1 MIGELSE
8 DLIMTGDEIDVE
20 NLFSDDGGEEETQVT
35 PPAPKEKEEE
45 EEEKEKEI
53 KKTTEEEE
61 INPDDLFDNP
71 ESVGSGKDNQEEEED
86 TQSEK
91 DKGTSPKTNFY
102 SSIASALKEEG
113 IFPDLDD
120 DTLNGIK
127 TPEDFAEA
135 VEKTVQARLDE
146 RQKRI
151 DAALQADVEPDEV
164 RRYEQTLAN
173 LDAIKEEYI
182 TDETEKGERL
192 RKNLIYQDFR
202 NRGYSEARAKR
213 EVEKSFNAGTDIEDA
228 KEALESNR
236 EYFSNQY
243 QDLIKEAQEEAKK
256 EQRKIKE
263 EAAQLKK
270 SMLEDKEVFT
280 GITLD
285 KTTRQK
291 AFENITKPVFKTED
305 GEYLTAIQK
314 YEMDNPVEFR
324 KYLSV
329 LFTMTNGFKNI
340 DGLVKG
346 KIKKEVKQ
354 SLRELEHK
362 LSSTTIN
369 SSGNPRYVG
378 GVEEDTESYSGKG
391 WDLDV

>member
-8 DLIMTGDEIDVE
+8 DLIMTGDEIDVD
-20 NLFSDDGGEEETQVT
+20 NLFSDDGGEEEIQVT
-35 PPAPKEKEEE
+35 PPAPKEKEE
-45 EEEKEKEI
+45 KEI
-53 KKTTEEEE
+53 EKTTEEEE
-61 INPDDLFDNP
+61 ISPDDLFDNP

-146 RQKRI
+146 KQKRI

-236 EYFSNQY
+236 EYFSTQY
-243 QDLIKEAQEEAKK
+243 QDLIKEAQEEAK
-256 EQRKIKE
+256 EGQRKIKE

-329 LFTMTNGFKNI
+329 LFTMTDGFKNI

-346 KIKKEVKQ
+346 KVKKEVKQ

-362 LSSTTIN
+362 LSSTGRN

-378 GVEEDTESYSGKG
+378 GVEEDTESYIGKG

>member
-35 PPAPKEKEEE
+35 PPAPKEKED
-45 EEEKEKEI
+45 KENE
-53 KKTTEEEE
+53 KTTEEEE

-202 NRGYSEARAKR
+202 NRGYSEARANR

-236 EYFSNQY
+236 EYFSTQY
-243 QDLIKEAQEEAKK
+243 QDLIKEAQEEAKE

-291 AFENITKPVFKTED
+291 AFDNITKPVFKTED

-329 LFTMTNGFKNI
+329 LFTMTDGFKNI

-346 KIKKEVKQ
+346 KVKKEVKQ

-362 LSSTTIN
+362 LSSTARN

-378 GVEEDTESYSGKG
+378 GVEEDAESYIGKG

>member
-8 DLIMTGDEIDVE
+8 DLIMTGDEIDVD

-35 PPAPKEKEEE
+35 PPAPKEKEE
-45 EEEKEKEI
+45 KEKET
-53 KKTTEEEE
+53 TTEEEE

-151 DAALQADVEPDEV
+151 DAALQANVEPDEV

-243 QDLIKEAQEEAKK
+243 QDLIKEAQEEAKE

-270 SMLEDKEVFT
+270 AMLEDKEVFT

-329 LFTMTNGFKNI
+329 LFTMTDGFKNI

-346 KIKKEVKQ
+346 KVKKEVKQ

-362 LSSTTIN
+362 LSSTART
-369 SSGNPRYVG
+369 STGNPRYVG
-378 GVEEDTESYSGKG
+378 GVEEDTESYIGKG

>member
-8 DLIMTGDEIDVE
+8 DLIMTGDEVDVE

-35 PPAPKEKEEE
+35 PPAPKEKEE
-45 EEEKEKEI
+45 KEI
-53 KKTTEEEE
+53 EKTTEEEE
-61 INPDDLFDNP
+61 ISPDDLFDNP

-86 TQSEK
+86 TQSGK

-173 LDAIKEEYI
+173 LDAIKEDYI

-192 RKNLIYQDFR
+192 RKNLIFQDFR

-236 EYFSNQY
+236 EYFSTQY
-243 QDLIKEAQEEAKK
+243 QDLIKEAQEEAK
-256 EQRKIKE
+256 EGQRKIKE

-329 LFTMTNGFKNI
+329 LFTMTDGFKNI

-346 KIKKEVKQ
+346 KVKKEVKQ

-362 LSSTTIN
+362 LSSTGRN

-378 GVEEDTESYSGKG
+378 GVEEDTESYIGKG

>member
-35 PPAPKEKEEE
+35 PPAPKEKED
-45 EEEKEKEI
+45 KENE
-53 KKTTEEEE
+53 KTTEEEE

-202 NRGYSEARAKR
+202 NRGYSEARANR

-236 EYFSNQY
+236 EYFSTQY
-243 QDLIKEAQEEAKK
+243 QDLIKEAQEEAKE

-305 GEYLTAIQK
+305 GKYLTAIQK

-329 LFTMTNGFKNI
+329 LFTMTDGFKNI
-340 DGLVKG
+340 DGLIKG
-346 KIKKEVKQ
+346 KVKKEVKQ

-362 LSSTTIN
+362 LSSTARN

-378 GVEEDTESYSGKG
+378 GVEEDAESYIGKG

>member
-35 PPAPKEKEEE
+35 PPAPKEKEE
-45 EEEKEKEI
+45 KENE
-53 KKTTEEEE
+53 KTTEEEE

-202 NRGYSEARAKR
+202 NRGYSEARANR

-236 EYFSNQY
+236 EYFSTQY
-243 QDLIKEAQEEAKK
+243 QDLIKEAQEEAKEK
-256 EQRKIKE
+256 QRKIKE

-329 LFTMTNGFKNI
+329 LFTMTDGFKNI

-346 KIKKEVKQ
+346 KVKKEVKQ

-362 LSSTTIN
+362 LSSTART
-369 SSGNPRYVG
+369 STGNPRYVG
-378 GVEEDTESYSGKG
+378 GVEEDTESYIGKG

>member
-8 DLIMTGDEIDVE
+8 DLIMTGDEIDVD

-35 PPAPKEKEEE
+35 PPAPKEKEE
-45 EEEKEKEI
+45 KEKET
-53 KKTTEEEE
+53 TTEEEE

-164 RRYEQTLAN
+164 RRYEQTLTN

-243 QDLIKEAQEEAKK
+243 QDLIKEAQEEAKE

-329 LFTMTNGFKNI
+329 LFTMTDGFKNI
-340 DGLVKG
+340 DGLIKG
-346 KIKKEVKQ
+346 KVKKEVKQ

-362 LSSTTIN
+362 LSSTARN

-378 GVEEDTESYSGKG
+378 GVEEDAESYIGKG

>member
-35 PPAPKEKEEE
+35 PPAPKEKED
-45 EEEKEKEI
+45 KENE
-53 KKTTEEEE
+53 KTTEEEE

-236 EYFSNQY
+236 EYFSTQY
-243 QDLIKEAQEEAKK
+243 QDLIKEAQEEAKE

-291 AFENITKPVFKTED
+291 AFDNITKPIFKTED

-329 LFTMTNGFKNI
+329 LFTMTDGFKNI

-346 KIKKEVKQ
+346 KVKKEVKQ

-362 LSSTTIN
+362 LSSTGRN

-378 GVEEDTESYSGKG
+378 GVEEDTESYIGKG

>member
-35 PPAPKEKEEE
+35 PPAPKEKEE
-45 EEEKEKEI
+45 KENE
-53 KKTTEEEE
+53 KTTEEEE

-236 EYFSNQY
+236 EYFSTQY
-243 QDLIKEAQEEAKK
+243 QDLIKEAQEEAKE

-291 AFENITKPVFKTED
+291 AFDNITKPVFKTED

-329 LFTMTNGFKNI
+329 LFTMTDGFKNI

-346 KIKKEVKQ
+346 KVKKEVKQ

-362 LSSTTIN
+362 LSSTARN

-378 GVEEDTESYSGKG
+378 GVEEDTESYIGKG

>member
-35 PPAPKEKEEE
+35 PPAPKEKEE
-45 EEEKEKEI
+45 KESE
-53 KKTTEEEE
+53 KTTEEEE

-236 EYFSNQY
+236 EYFSTQY
-243 QDLIKEAQEEAKK
+243 QDLIKEAQEEAKE

-280 GITLD
+280 GIALD

-329 LFTMTNGFKNI
+329 LFTMTDGFKNI

-346 KIKKEVKQ
+346 KVKKEVKQ

-362 LSSTTIN
+362 LSSTARN

-378 GVEEDTESYSGKG
+378 GVEEDTESYIGKG

>member
-35 PPAPKEKEEE
+35 PPAQKEKED
-45 EEEKEKEI
+45 KENE
-53 KKTTEEEE
+53 KTTEEEE

-243 QDLIKEAQEEAKK
+243 QDLIKEAQEEAKE

-329 LFTMTNGFKNI
+329 LFTMTDGFKNI

-346 KIKKEVKQ
+346 KVKKEVKQ

-362 LSSTTIN
+362 LSSTARN

-378 GVEEDTESYSGKG
+378 GVEEDTESYIGKG

>member
-35 PPAPKEKEEE
+35 PPAPKEKEE
-45 EEEKEKEI
+45 KEI
-53 KKTTEEEE
+53 EKTTEEEE

-243 QDLIKEAQEEAKK
+243 QDLIKEAQEEAKE

-280 GITLD
+280 GIALD

-291 AFENITKPVFKTED
+291 AFDNITKPVFKTED

-329 LFTMTNGFKNI
+329 LFTMTDGFKNI

-346 KIKKEVKQ
+346 KVKKEVKQ

-362 LSSTTIN
+362 LSSTTRN

-378 GVEEDTESYSGKG
+378 GVEEDTESYIGKG

>member
-1 MIGELSE
+1 MTGELSE

-35 PPAPKEKEEE
+35 PPAPKEKEE
-45 EEEKEKEI
+45 KEI
-53 KKTTEEEE
+53 EKTTEEEK

-236 EYFSNQY
+236 EYFSTQY
-243 QDLIKEAQEEAKK
+243 QDLIKEAQEEAKE

-329 LFTMTNGFKNI
+329 LFTMTDGFKNI

-346 KIKKEVKQ
+346 KVKKEVKQ

-362 LSSTTIN
+362 LSSTARN

-378 GVEEDTESYSGKG
+378 GVEEDTESYIGKG

>member
-8 DLIMTGDEIDVE
+8 DLIMTGDEIDVD

-35 PPAPKEKEEE
+35 PPAPKEKEE
-45 EEEKEKEI
+45 KEKET
-53 KKTTEEEE
+53 TTEEEE

-91 DKGTSPKTNFY
+91 DEGTSPKTNFY

-243 QDLIKEAQEEAKK
+243 QDLIKEAQEEAKE
-256 EQRKIKE
+256 EQKKIKE

-270 SMLEDKEVFT
+270 AMLEDKEVFT

-329 LFTMTNGFKNI
+329 LFTMTDGFKNI

-346 KIKKEVKQ
+346 KVKKEVKQ

-362 LSSTTIN
+362 LSSTART
-369 SSGNPRYVG
+369 STGNPRYVG
-378 GVEEDTESYSGKG
+378 GVEEDTESYIGKG

>member
-35 PPAPKEKEEE
+35 PPAPKEKEE
-45 EEEKEKEI
+45 KEI
-53 KKTTEEEE
+53 EKTTEEEE

-151 DAALQADVEPDEV
+151 DAALQADVKPDEV

-236 EYFSNQY
+236 EYFSTQY
-243 QDLIKEAQEEAKK
+243 QDLIKEAQEEAKE

-329 LFTMTNGFKNI
+329 LFTMTDGFKNI

-346 KIKKEVKQ
+346 KVKKEVKQ

-362 LSSTTIN
+362 LSSTARN

-378 GVEEDTESYSGKG
+378 GVEEDTESYIGKG

>member
-35 PPAPKEKEEE
+35 PPAPKEKED
-45 EEEKEKEI
+45 KENE
-53 KKTTEEEE
+53 KTTEEEE

-173 LDAIKEEYI
+173 LDTIKEEYI

-202 NRGYSEARAKR
+202 NRGYSEARANR

-243 QDLIKEAQEEAKK
+243 QDLIKEAQEEAKE

-329 LFTMTNGFKNI
+329 LFTMTDGFKNI
-340 DGLVKG
+340 DGLIKG
-346 KIKKEVKQ
+346 KVKKEVKQ

-362 LSSTTIN
+362 LSSTTRN

-378 GVEEDTESYSGKG
+378 GVEEDTESYIGKG

>member
-8 DLIMTGDEIDVE
+8 DLIMTGDEIDVD

-35 PPAPKEKEEE
+35 PPAPKEKEE
-45 EEEKEKEI
+45 KEI
-53 KKTTEEEE
+53 EKTTEEEE
-61 INPDDLFDNP
+61 ISPDDLFDNP

-120 DTLNGIK
+120 DTLSGIK

-236 EYFSNQY
+236 EYFSTQY
-243 QDLIKEAQEEAKK
+243 QDLIKEAQEEAK
-256 EQRKIKE
+256 EGQRKIKE

-280 GITLD
+280 GIALD

-291 AFENITKPVFKTED
+291 AFDNITKPVFKTED

-329 LFTMTNGFKNI
+329 LFTMTDGFKNI

-346 KIKKEVKQ
+346 KVKKEVKQ

-362 LSSTTIN
+362 LSSTGRN

-378 GVEEDTESYSGKG
+378 GVEEDTESYIGKG

>member
-35 PPAPKEKEEE
+35 PPASKEKED
-45 EEEKEKEI
+45 KENE
-53 KKTTEEEE
+53 KTTEEEE

-71 ESVGSGKDNQEEEED
+71 ESVGSGKDNQEEKED

-243 QDLIKEAQEEAKK
+243 QDLIKEAQEEAKE

-329 LFTMTNGFKNI
+329 LFTMTDGFKNI

-346 KIKKEVKQ
+346 KVKKEVKQ

-362 LSSTTIN
+362 LSSTARN

-378 GVEEDTESYSGKG
+378 GVEEDTESYIGKG

>member
-35 PPAPKEKEEE
+35 PPAPKEKEE
-45 EEEKEKEI
+45 KENE
-53 KKTTEEEE
+53 KTTEEEE

-113 IFPDLDD
+113 VFPDLDD

-236 EYFSNQY
+236 EYFSTQY
-243 QDLIKEAQEEAKK
+243 QDLIKEAQEEAKE

-329 LFTMTNGFKNI
+329 LFTMTDGFKNI

-346 KIKKEVKQ
+346 KVKKEVKQ

-362 LSSTTIN
+362 LSSTARN

-378 GVEEDTESYSGKG
+378 GVEEDTESYIGKG

>member
-35 PPAPKEKEEE
+35 PPAPKEKED
-45 EEEKEKEI
+45 KENE
-53 KKTTEEEE
+53 KTTEEEE

-164 RRYEQTLAN
+164 RRYEQTLAS

-213 EVEKSFNAGTDIEDA
+213 EVEKSLNAGTDIEDA

-243 QDLIKEAQEEAKK
+243 QDLIKEAQEETKE

-329 LFTMTNGFKNI
+329 LFTMTDGFKNI
-340 DGLVKG
+340 DGLIKG
-346 KIKKEVKQ
+346 KVKKEVKQ

-362 LSSTTIN
+362 LSSTARN

-378 GVEEDTESYSGKG
+378 GVEEDTESYIGKG

>member
-8 DLIMTGDEIDVE
+8 DLIMTGDEVDIN
-20 NLFSDDGGEEETQVT
+20 NLFSDNEDTEGTQVT
-35 PPAPKEKEEE
+35 PPAQKETEKKENE
-45 EEEKEKEI
+45 
-53 KKTTEEEE
+53 KTTEEED
-61 INPDDLFDNP
+61 INPDDLFNNP
-71 ESVGSGKDNQEEEED
+71 ESVGSGKENQEGKED

-120 DTLNGIK
+120 DTLSGIK

-146 RQKRI
+146 RQRRI

-173 LDAIKEEYI
+173 LDVIKEEYI
-182 TDETEKGERL
+182 TDETEKGENL

-202 NRGYSEARAKR
+202 NRGYSEQRAKR

-228 KEALESNR
+228 REALESNR

-243 QDLIKEAQEEAKK
+243 QDLIKEAQEEAKEAQK
-256 EQRKIKE
+256 KIKD
-263 EAAQLKK
+263 EAALLKK
-270 SMLEDKEVFT
+270 SMLEDKEVFA

-285 KTTRQK
+285 KNTRQK
-291 AFENITKPVFKTED
+291 AFENITKPVFKTEA
-305 GEYLTAIQK
+305 GEYLTTIQK
-314 YEMDNPVEFR
+314 YEMENPVEFR

-329 LFTMTNGFKNI
+329 LFTMTDGFK
-340 DGLVKG
+340 K
-346 KIKKEVKQ
+346 
-354 SLRELEHK
+354 
-362 LSSTTIN
+362 
-369 SSGNPRYVG
+369 Y
-378 GVEEDTESYSGKG
+378 
-391 WDLDV
+391 

>member
-8 DLIMTGDEIDVE
+8 DLIMTGDELDVE

-35 PPAPKEKEEE
+35 PPAPKEKEE
-45 EEEKEKEI
+45 KEI
-53 KKTTEEEE
+53 EKTTEEEE

-120 DTLNGIK
+120 DTLESIK

-236 EYFSNQY
+236 EYFSTQY
-243 QDLIKEAQEEAKK
+243 QDLIKEAQEEAKE

-329 LFTMTNGFKNI
+329 LFTMTDGFKNI

-346 KIKKEVKQ
+346 KVKKEVKQ

-362 LSSTTIN
+362 LSSTARN
-369 SSGNPRYVG
+369 STGNPRYVG
-378 GVEEDTESYSGKG
+378 GVEEDTESYIGKG

>member
-8 DLIMTGDEIDVE
+8 DLIMTGDEVDVE
-20 NLFSDDGGEEETQVT
+20 NLFSNDGGEEETQVT
-35 PPAPKEKEEE
+35 PPAPKEKEE
-45 EEEKEKEI
+45 KEI
-53 KKTTEEEE
+53 EKTTEEEE
-61 INPDDLFDNP
+61 ISPDDLFDNP

-120 DTLNGIK
+120 DTLSGIK

-146 RQKRI
+146 RQKRV

-236 EYFSNQY
+236 EYFSTQY
-243 QDLIKEAQEEAKK
+243 QDLIKEAQEEAK
-256 EQRKIKE
+256 EGQRKIKE
-263 EAAQLKK
+263 EATQLKK

-329 LFTMTNGFKNI
+329 LFTMTDGFKNI

-346 KIKKEVKQ
+346 KVKKEVKQ

-362 LSSTTIN
+362 LSSTGRN

-378 GVEEDTESYSGKG
+378 GVEEDTESYIGKG

>member
-35 PPAPKEKEEE
+35 PPAPKEKED
-45 EEEKEKEI
+45 KENE
-53 KKTTEEEE
+53 KTTEEEE

-202 NRGYSEARAKR
+202 NRGYSEARANR

-236 EYFSNQY
+236 EYFSTQY
-243 QDLIKEAQEEAKK
+243 QDLIKEAQEEAKE

-329 LFTMTNGFKNI
+329 LFTMTDGFKNI

-346 KIKKEVKQ
+346 KVKKEVKQ

-362 LSSTTIN
+362 LSSTARN

-378 GVEEDTESYSGKG
+378 GVEEDTESYIGKG

>member
-35 PPAPKEKEEE
+35 PPAPKEKEE
-45 EEEKEKEI
+45 KEI
-53 KKTTEEEE
+53 EKTTEEEE

-236 EYFSNQY
+236 EHFSTQY
-243 QDLIKEAQEEAKK
+243 QDLIKEAQEEAKE

-280 GITLD
+280 GIALD

-329 LFTMTNGFKNI
+329 LFTMTDGFKNI

-346 KIKKEVKQ
+346 KVKKEVKQ

-362 LSSTTIN
+362 LSSTARN

-378 GVEEDTESYSGKG
+378 GVEEDTESYIGKG

>member
-8 DLIMTGDEIDVE
+8 DLIMTGDEIDVD

-35 PPAPKEKEEE
+35 PPAPKER
-45 EEEKEKEI
+45 EEKEKET
-53 KKTTEEEE
+53 TTEEEE

-236 EYFSNQY
+236 EYFSTQY
-243 QDLIKEAQEEAKK
+243 QDLIKEAQEEAKE

-329 LFTMTNGFKNI
+329 LFTMTDGFKNI

-346 KIKKEVKQ
+346 KVKKEVKQ

-362 LSSTTIN
+362 LSSTARN

-378 GVEEDTESYSGKG
+378 GVEEDAESYIGKG

>member
-8 DLIMTGDEIDVE
+8 DLIMTGDEIDAE
-20 NLFSDDGGEEETQVT
+20 NLFSDDGGEEGTQVT
-35 PPAPKEKEEE
+35 PPAPKEKEE
-45 EEEKEKEI
+45 KEI
-53 KKTTEEEE
+53 EKTTEEEE
-61 INPDDLFDNP
+61 ISPDDLFDNP

-91 DKGTSPKTNFY
+91 GKGTSPKTNFY

-135 VEKTVQARLDE
+135 VENTVQARLDE

-182 TDETEKGERL
+182 TDETENGERL
-192 RKNLIYQDFR
+192 RKNLIYQDFK

-213 EVEKSFNAGTDIEDA
+213 EVEKSLNAGTDIEDA

-236 EYFSNQY
+236 EYFSTQY
-243 QDLIKEAQEEAKK
+243 QDLIKEAQEEAK
-256 EQRKIKE
+256 EGQRKIKE
-263 EAAQLKK
+263 EAVQLKK

-291 AFENITKPVFKTED
+291 AFENITKPIFKTED

-329 LFTMTNGFKNI
+329 LFTMTDGFKNI

-346 KIKKEVKQ
+346 KVKKEVKQ

-362 LSSTTIN
+362 LSSTARN
-369 SSGNPRYVG
+369 STGNPRYVG
-378 GVEEDTESYSGKG
+378 GVEEDTESYIGKG
-391 WDLDV
+391 WNLDV

>member
-8 DLIMTGDEIDVE
+8 DLIMTGDEIDVD

-35 PPAPKEKEEE
+35 PPAPKEKG
-45 EEEKEKEI
+45 EKEKET
-53 KKTTEEEE
+53 TTEEEE

-236 EYFSNQY
+236 EYFSTQY
-243 QDLIKEAQEEAKK
+243 QDLIKEAQEEAKE

-329 LFTMTNGFKNI
+329 LFTMTDGFKNI

-346 KIKKEVKQ
+346 KVKKEVKQ

-362 LSSTTIN
+362 LSSTTRN

-378 GVEEDTESYSGKG
+378 GVEEDTESYIGKG

>member
-8 DLIMTGDEIDVE
+8 DLIMTGDEVDIN
-20 NLFSDDGGEEETQVT
+20 NLFSDNEDTEGTQVT
-35 PPAPKEKEEE
+35 PPAQKETEKKENE
-45 EEEKEKEI
+45 
-53 KKTTEEEE
+53 KTTEEED
-61 INPDDLFDNP
+61 INPDDLFNNP
-71 ESVGSGKDNQEEEED
+71 ESVGSGKENQEGKED

-135 VEKTVQARLDE
+135 VENTVQARLDE

-182 TDETEKGERL
+182 TDETEKGENL

-213 EVEKSFNAGTDIEDA
+213 EVEKSLNAGTDIEDA

-236 EYFSNQY
+236 EYFSTQY
-243 QDLIKEAQEEAKK
+243 QDLIKEAQEEAK
-256 EQRKIKE
+256 EGQRKIKE
-263 EAAQLKK
+263 EAVQLKK

-291 AFENITKPVFKTED
+291 AFENITKPIFKTED

-329 LFTMTNGFKNI
+329 LFTMTDGFKNI

-346 KIKKEVKQ
+346 KVKKEVKQ

-362 LSSTTIN
+362 LSSTGRN

-378 GVEEDTESYSGKG
+378 GVEEDTESYIGKG
-391 WDLDV
+391 WNLDV

>member
-20 NLFSDDGGEEETQVT
+20 NLFSDDRGEEETQVT
-35 PPAPKEKEEE
+35 PPAPKEKED
-45 EEEKEKEI
+45 KENE
-53 KKTTEEEE
+53 KTTEEEE

-243 QDLIKEAQEEAKK
+243 QDLIKEAQEEAKE

-291 AFENITKPVFKTED
+291 AFDNITKPIFKTED

-329 LFTMTNGFKNI
+329 LFTMTDGFKNI

-346 KIKKEVKQ
+346 KVKKEVKQ

-362 LSSTTIN
+362 LSSTARN

-378 GVEEDTESYSGKG
+378 GVEEDTESYIGKG